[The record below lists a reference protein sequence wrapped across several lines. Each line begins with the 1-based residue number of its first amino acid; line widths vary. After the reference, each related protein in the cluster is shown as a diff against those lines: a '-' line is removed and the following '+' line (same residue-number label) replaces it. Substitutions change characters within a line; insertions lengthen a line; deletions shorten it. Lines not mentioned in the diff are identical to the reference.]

1 MAHGV
6 RPRPQRPPVWVLAL
20 RPLVYALVLA
30 GRVPGLERIYW
41 NPVKRREWAQNV
53 EAIWQKDVQRMGKRH
68 DKRMRV
74 ARKMP
79 RHVVAWVKTVTKQA
93 LGAAGLIKH
102 S

>member
-1 MAHGV
+1 
-6 RPRPQRPPVWVLAL
+6 VLAL

-53 EAIWQKDVQRMGKRH
+53 EAIWHKDAQRTAKRR
-68 DKRMRV
+68 DRRTRV
-74 ARKMP
+74 ARNVP
-79 RHVVAWVKTVTKQA
+79 RQVVAWLKTVAKQA
-93 LGAAGLIKH
+93 LGAAGLIRH